1 VTTTAVDNAA
11 LAVGACGRLPAEHGD
26 FVRQVLDRIGDKWSV
41 LVIANLHDGAKR
53 YSHLHEAVPGISQR
67 MLTLTLSQLSQ
78 DGLIT
83 RTAYAEVPPRVEY
96 ALTPLGESLLDPVSS
111 LIRWASAN
119 FGTVR
124 ENRERAHIEAE
135 SRSRASSRMASE
147 TARP

>member
-1 VTTTAVDNAA
+1 MTTTAADQTAA
-11 LAVGACGRLPAEHGD
+11 PAAEACGRLPAEHGD

-53 YSHLHEAVPGISQR
+53 YSHLHQLVPGISQR
-67 MLTLTLSQLSQ
+67 MLTLTLSQLKH

-96 ALTPLGESLLDPVSS
+96 ALTPLGESLLDSVSS

-119 FGTVR
+119 HGAIR
-124 ENRERAHIEAE
+124 ENRERANA
-135 SRSRASSRMASE
+135 AAVPGP
-147 TARP
+147 AL